1 MIKNNNRNSRDD
13 KSKPG
18 NRSTTGRKPA
28 GASSSYKGKSK
39 FDDKEGRD
47 NKFGGNKDFKPR
59 TPRDGDSRDFKPREG
74 EKEISNQERI
84 EMVISNQE
92 ALEMATIKASAL
104 EAPAPEISNL
114 AAEIT
119 TTEISNHVLLKM
131 AVQEKLQPEK
141 ANVVI

>member
-1 MIKNNNRNSRDD
+1 MTSPNRETEAQQAENQLEHRLHTREKASLTIK
-13 KSKPG
+13 
-18 NRSTTGRKPA
+18 
-28 GASSSYKGKSK
+28 
-39 FDDKEGRD
+39 KEETINLVATRIL
-47 NKFGGNKDFKPR
+47 NLEHQETEIVETLNPERAK
-59 TPRDGDSRDFKPREG
+59 
-74 EKEISNQERI
+74 KEISNQERI

-131 AVQEKLQPEK
+131 ADQEKLLLEK
-141 ANVVI
+141 ANVAI